1 MNKLISV
8 ILAKYILMIALVG
21 IYIPLFKY
29 LCGGFSFNIF
39 QGNVILIEDAY
50 QYLIQSLHSI
60 IPTYSSN
67 NILLYSSYQALNVCD
82 FTTIWHSAS
91 YNISSETCHYYNLF
105 YSNEVKIFNFAK
117 EYLQTNILKEL
128 YFTTSTIVDDLIFYP
143 LQKKIYISFNE
154 TSLIFFRMINNT
166 NEVLYGVS
174 TYTVFPNEY
183 LPYLQKLQCFC
194 FEELRLQPLESVD
207 LPVLFYIQ
215 PHASSDTKLTLC
227 YTFLKINS

>member
-1 MNKLISV
+1 
-8 ILAKYILMIALVG
+8 MIALVG

-29 LCGGFSFNIF
+29 LCGGFTFNIF
-39 QGNVILIEDAY
+39 QGSLILMEDAY
-50 QYLIQSLHSI
+50 QYTVKSLDSI
-60 IPTYSSN
+60 LSTNSN
-67 NILLYSSYQALNVCD
+67 NILLYSSYQSLEVCD
-82 FTTIWHSAS
+82 FTILWHSAPHNV
-91 YNISSETCHYYNLF
+91 YGETCNYYNLF
-105 YSNEVKIFNFAK
+105 YSNDVKIFSSVT
-117 EYLQTNILKEL
+117 EYSQTNILKEL
-128 YFTTSTIVDDLIFYP
+128 YFTTSTIVDNLIFYP

-166 NEVLYGVS
+166 NEILYGVS

-215 PHASSDTKLTLC
+215 PHASYDTKLTLC